1 MDALSWLIGQQIHV
15 IAIRRFQAP
24 QGLLGQM
31 DQTDI
36 QTEPDWHL
44 KPHAKQWE
52 LIDCEADIAIY
63 GGAAGGG
70 KSFAL
75 LAEPICRGL
84 HEVPGFYAV
93 IFRRTSKQVTE
104 AGALWDQAS
113 KIYPYVGG
121 VAHVGSLEY
130 RFPSGAKIAFRHIE
144 HEQDKHNYAGS
155 EICYL
160 GFDEL
165 YHFTESQFLFL
176 TSRNRSTCGVRPYIR
191 ATTNP
196 DPGWLRT
203 FLAPWIHDEWAGE
216 RFRAG
221 EIKWYLRKKNP
232 KTGKSEVYWVEPGT
246 EYAKSIVFIPAKL
259 EDNPTLSDDPN
270 QDYLSSLMALPTVEQ
285 ERLLYGNWN
294 VREEGLV
301 YPEFVDCLVE
311 AEDRPGIPDI
321 GGMDFGLRNP
331 FVALWGY
338 EDHDGVLWITECY
351 YKRELTI
358 PEHSKV
364 LPDRI
369 KWWCDPAGAQEIQQL
384 RRAGHDVRPC
394 AHHTARGAGG
404 EIKNPKMAGI
414 STVRNRM
421 RTGRL
426 KIVRPKCRELIRE
439 LGLYMRDPD
448 KPETEEPTKE
458 NDHAPDAIRY
468 LIVGHDRGREV
479 PSLRPRMSGPELQE
493 LAAKEKQEAFE
504 AAQARDAAA
513 QANMMDDRWWD
524 T

>member
-1 MDALSWLIGQQIHV
+1 MEPTGTPTVRHTLDTTGRLS
-15 IAIRRFQAP
+15 
-24 QGLLGQM
+24 
-31 DQTDI
+31 
-36 QTEPDWHL
+36 
-44 KPHAKQWE
+44 PHEKQWE
-52 LIDCEADIAIY
+52 LIDCDADIAIY

-84 HEVPGFYAV
+84 HEIPGFYAV

-196 DPGWLRT
+196 DPGWLRK
-203 FLAPWIHDEWAGE
+203 FLAPWIHDEWPGE
-216 RFRAG
+216 RFESG
-221 EIKWYLRKKNP
+221 EIRYQVREKGEVKWVSSDTP
-232 KTGKSEVYWVEPGT
+232 HS
-246 EYAKSIVFIPAKL
+246 KSITFIGARL
-259 EDNPTLSDDPN
+259 EDNPTLNEEPN
-270 QDYLSSLMALPTVEQ
+270 QDYRTTLLALPEVERQ
-285 ERLLYGNWN
+285 RLLYGNWN

-301 YPEFVDCLVE
+301 YPEFVQCLVE
-311 AEDRPGIPDI
+311 AESRPEVPDI

-331 FVALWGY
+331 FVAVSGY
-338 EDHDGVLWITECY
+338 EDHDGVMWIVDCY
-351 YKRELTI
+351 YKREMTI
-358 PEHSKV
+358 PDHSPN
-364 LPDRI
+364 LPKGVR
-369 KWWCDPAGAQEIQQL
+369 WWSDPAGAQETLQL
-384 RRAGHDVRPC
+384 RHAGHDVRPC
-394 AHHTARGAGG
+394 VHMPTRGAGG

-426 KIVRPKCRELIRE
+426 KIVRPKCRELVRE

-448 KPETEEPTKE
+448 KPDTEEPTKE
-458 NDHAPDAIRY
+458 NDHAPDALRY

-479 PSLRPRMSGPELQE
+479 QPLKPRESLIER
-493 LAAKEKQEAFE
+493 
-504 AAQARDAAA
+504 QAREAEEAKALTEANKARDLAA
-513 QANMMDDRWWD
+513 QANLMDDRWWS

>member
-1 MDALSWLIGQQIHV
+1 MAMDNIPETA
-15 IAIRRFQAP
+15 
-24 QGLLGQM
+24 
-31 DQTDI
+31 
-36 QTEPDWHL
+36 WHL
-44 KPHAKQWE
+44 NPHEKQWE
-52 LIDCEADIAIY
+52 LIGCDADIIVY
-63 GGAAGGG
+63 GGAAGSG
-70 KSFAL
+70 KSYAL
-75 LAEPICRGL
+75 LVEPICRGL
-84 HEVPGFYAV
+84 HKIPGFNAV
-93 IFRRTSKQVTE
+93 IFRRTYKQVTE
-104 AGALWDQAS
+104 TGGPWDKACE
-113 KIYPYVGG
+113 IYPHVGG
-121 VAHVGSLEY
+121 VAHVGDLEF
-130 RFPSGAKIAFRHIE
+130 RFPSGAKIAFRHCQ

-196 DPGWLRT
+196 DPGWLRV
-203 FLAPWIHDEWAGE
+203 FLAPWVHDEWPGE
-216 RFRAG
+216 RFKSG
-221 EIKWYLRKKNP
+221 EIRWQVRQE
-232 KTGKSEVYWVEPGT
+232 GKVRWVSEGT
-246 EYAKSIVFIPAKL
+246 PFSKSVTFIAARL
-259 EDNPTLSDDPN
+259 EDNPTLNDDPN
-270 QDYLSSLMALPTVEQ
+270 QDYRTTLLALPPVEQ
-285 ERLLYGNWN
+285 QRLLYGNWN

-311 AEDRPGIPDI
+311 AEDRPEKPDI

-338 EDHDGVLWITECY
+338 EDHDGVMWITECY

-358 PEHSKV
+358 PEHSEK
-364 LPDRI
+364 LPKNI
-369 KWWCDPAGAQEIQQL
+369 KWWCDPAGAQEILQL
-384 RRAGHDVRPC
+384 RHADHDVRPC
-394 AHHTARGAGG
+394 VHMPVRGAGG

-426 KIVRPKCRELIRE
+426 KIVRPKCRELVRE

-458 NDHAPDAIRY
+458 NDHAPDALRY

-479 PSLRPRMSGPELQE
+479 PSITPRLSPMEYQE
-493 LAAKEKQEAFE
+493 RQ
-504 AAQARDAAA
+504 AAQAKADQEAAKARDLAA
-513 QANMMDDRWWD
+513 QADIWNDRWFEA
-524 T
+524 

>member
-1 MDALSWLIGQQIHV
+1 MATPTERMV
-15 IAIRRFQAP
+15 TVKQA
-24 QGLLGQM
+24 GG
-31 DQTDI
+31 D
-36 QTEPDWHL
+36 DWHL

-52 LIDCEADIAIY
+52 LIDCPADIAIY

-113 KIYPYVGG
+113 KLYPYVGG

-196 DPGWLRT
+196 DPGWLRD
-203 FLAPWIHDEWAGE
+203 FLAPWVHDEWPGD
-216 RFRAG
+216 RFAPS
-221 EIKWYLRKKNP
+221 EIRWFIRKNDVVKWV
-232 KTGKSEVYWVEPGT
+232 TADTAS
-246 EYAKSIVFIPAKL
+246 AKSITFIPAKL
-259 EDNPTLSDDPN
+259 DDNPTLNDDPH
-270 QDYLSSLMALPTVEQ
+270 QDYRTTLEALPDVEQ
-285 ERLLYGNWN
+285 ERLLRGNWN
-294 VREEGLV
+294 VREKGLV
-301 YPEFVDCLVE
+301 YPEFVKCLVE
-311 AEDRPGIPDI
+311 CEDRAETPDI

-338 EDHDGVLWITECY
+338 EDHDGVIWITECY
-351 YKRELTI
+351 YKRELTV
-358 PEHSKV
+358 PEHSPK
-364 LPDRI
+364 LPKGV
-369 KWWCDPAGAQEIQQL
+369 KWQCDPAGAQEILQL
-384 RRAGHDVRPC
+384 RHAGHDVRPC
-394 AHHTARGAGG
+394 VHIPVRGAGG
-404 EIKNPKMAGI
+404 EVKNPKMAGI

-421 RTGRL
+421 RTNRL
-426 KIVRPKCRELIRE
+426 RIVRPKCRELVRE

-458 NDHAPDAIRY
+458 NDHAPDALRY

-479 PSLRPRMSGPELQE
+479 QPLRPRESVIERQAREASEAKVAMEARQ
-493 LAAKEKQEAFE
+493 AADL
-504 AAQARDAAA
+504 AAQAD
-513 QANMMDDRWWD
+513 MMDDRWWNN
-524 T
+524 

>member
-1 MDALSWLIGQQIHV
+1 MPDL
-15 IAIRRFQAP
+15 
-24 QGLLGQM
+24 
-31 DQTDI
+31 TDI
-36 QTEPDWHL
+36 PTEAWRLSPW
-44 KPHAKQWE
+44 PKQWE
-52 LIDCEADIAIY
+52 MIDCEADIVVY

-70 KSFAL
+70 KSLAL

-104 AGALWDQAS
+104 AGALWDQAG

-121 VAHVGSLEY
+121 VAHVGALEY

-196 DPGWLRT
+196 DPGWLKRY
-203 FLAPWIHDEWAGE
+203 LAPWVDDEWPGE
-216 RFRAG
+216 RFQSG
-221 EIKWYLRKKNP
+221 EIRHQIRIKNDIKWVSP
-232 KTGKSEVYWVEPGT
+232 DT
-246 EYAKSIVFIPAKL
+246 EYAKSVTFIRARL
-259 EDNPTLSDDPN
+259 TDNPTLYIDQP
-270 QDYLSSLMALPTVEQ
+270 DYEATLKALPPVEQ
-285 ERLLYGNWN
+285 ARLLDGNWN

-311 AEDRPGIPDI
+311 AEDASQQPDI
-321 GGMDFGLRNP
+321 GGMDFGVRNP

-338 EDHDGVLWITECY
+338 EDHDGVLWITNCY
-351 YKRELTI
+351 YRRELTI
-358 PEHSKV
+358 PEHSEKI
-364 LPDRI
+364 PKGIR
-369 KWWCDPAGAQEIQQL
+369 WWSDPAGLQESTQL
-384 RRAGHDVRPC
+384 RRAGHDVSPC
-394 AHHTARGAGG
+394 VHMPMRGAGG
-404 EIKNPKMAGI
+404 ETKNPKMAGI
-414 STVRNRM
+414 STVRSRM
-421 RTGRL
+421 RAKRL
-426 KIVRPKCRELIRE
+426 KIVRPNCRELIRE

-458 NDHAPDAIRY
+458 NDHAPDALRY
-468 LIVGHDRGREV
+468 LVVGHDRGREV
-479 PSLRPRMSGPELQE
+479 PLLKPRESDIERQARE
-493 LAAKEKQEAFE
+493 ADEAKAKHAVLAAQDE
-504 AAQARDAAA
+504 AAQADIM
-513 QANMMDDRWWD
+513 NDRWFD
-524 T
+524 Q

>member
-1 MDALSWLIGQQIHV
+1 MVL
-15 IAIRRFQAP
+15 QAP
-24 QGLLGQM
+24 
-31 DQTDI
+31 
-36 QTEPDWHL
+36 TETEWHL
-44 KPHAKQWE
+44 SPHEKQWQ
-52 LIDCEADIAIY
+52 LIECPADLVVY
-63 GGAAGGG
+63 GGAAGSG
-70 KSFAL
+70 KSYAL
-75 LAEPICRGL
+75 LTEPICRGL
-84 HEVPGFYAV
+84 HEVPGFSAV
-93 IFRRTSKQVTE
+93 IFRRTSKQVRE
-104 AGALWDQAS
+104 AGGLWDKACE
-113 KIYPYVGG
+113 IYPNVGG
-121 VAHVGSLEY
+121 VAHVGDLEF
-130 RFPSGAKIAFRHIE
+130 RWPSGAKIAFRHCE

-196 DPGWLRT
+196 DPGWLRK
-203 FLAPWIHDEWAGE
+203 FLAPWIHDEWPGE
-216 RFRAG
+216 RFNSGDIHWHVRENG
-221 EIKWYLRKKNP
+221 EIKWIA
-232 KTGKSEVYWVEPGT
+232 EGT
-246 EYAKSIVFIPAKL
+246 PFAKSMTFIAARL
-259 EDNPTLSDDPN
+259 EDNPTLNEDPN
-270 QDYLSSLMALPTVEQ
+270 QDYRTTLLALPPVEQ
-285 ERLLYGNWN
+285 QRLLYGNWN

-311 AEDRPGIPDI
+311 AEDREQNPDI

-338 EDHDGVLWITECY
+338 EDHDGVLWITQCY

-358 PEHSKV
+358 PEHSEK
-364 LPDRI
+364 LPKRI

-384 RRAGHDVRPC
+384 RRADHDVRPC
-394 AHHTARGAGG
+394 VHMPVRGAGG
-404 EIKNPKMAGI
+404 EVKNPKMAGI

-421 RTGRL
+421 RTKRL
-426 KIVRPKCRELIRE
+426 KIVRPACRELVRE

-458 NDHAPDAIRY
+458 NDHAPDALRY

-479 PSLRPRMSGPELQE
+479 PSVMPRLSDPELKE
-493 LAAKEKQEAFE
+493 LAFKEKQEAFE

-513 QANMMDDRWWD
+513 QANIMDDRWFQF
-524 T
+524 